1 MSVAV
6 DQRISS
12 NWWLILLQ
20 GIAVL
25 MLGIFLLISPGMTSL
40 VLVSFIGVYWL
51 VSGMFSIIGIF
62 TGDSQMH
69 WIWSLLIG
77 ILGILA
83 GLAVLR
89 HPLYSTVLVP
99 TVLVVILGID
109 GLIMGVMYLIRG
121 FQGDGLGNILLGIL
135 NVLIGLFLAFNPLAG
150 ALALPFVLGIFGIV
164 GGIALMVVAFRVKA

>member
-1 MSVAV
+1 MTVAV

-20 GIAVL
+20 GIAAL
-25 MLGIFLLISPGMTSL
+25 ILGIFLLISPGMTSL
-40 VLVSFIGVYWL
+40 VLVSFIGAYWL

-62 TGDSQMH
+62 IGDSQVH

-99 TVLVVILGID
+99 TVLVLILGIE

-121 FQGDGLGNILLGIL
+121 FQGGGLGSILLAIL
-135 NVLIGLFLAFNPLAG
+135 NILIGLFLVFNPLAG
-150 ALALPFVLGIFGIV
+150 ALALPFVLGIFGII
-164 GGIALMVVAFRVKA
+164 GGIALIVVAFQVKA